1 MDTIAA
7 LATASGRAGVA
18 IVRVSGP
25 QAWDVCQA
33 LAGRLPE
40 PRRAAL
46 CRLQDGAG
54 ELIDEALVLLFDQG
68 NSFTGERVAE
78 FQVHGSPAVV
88 RALLNAVTAQS
99 GVRLAEAGEFTRRA
113 FEAGVL
119 NLAEVEG
126 LADLL
131 TAETEA
137 QRRLAQR
144 VLDGTI
150 GRFLEGMR
158 QDLLHS
164 LAMIEAALDFADE
177 ELPDDLAQDI
187 EAPLLRVMSRLQQEL
202 AGRRASE
209 QIRDG
214 FEVAIVG
221 NVNVGKSTLLNALAG
236 REAAITSEWAG
247 TTRDV
252 IEVRME
258 IGGLS
263 VTLIDTAGI
272 RDTEDQIERLGIDRG
287 QRRAQA
293 ADLRIYLKADP
304 ADEVVVQDPE
314 DIVLLSKADLWQAPG
329 ISGQT
334 GQGIPALIEAIEARL
349 MTRASNSSVFSR
361 LRHFSKLQLAVSHLE
376 AASGGLQQRDAGWE
390 LIAEEIRL
398 AIRSLDG
405 IIGRVD
411 VEDVLGEIFSA
422 FCIGK

>member
-25 QAWDVCQA
+25 RAWDVCQA
-33 LAGRLPE
+33 LVGRLPE

-46 CRLQDGAG
+46 CRLRDGAG

-177 ELPDDLAQDI
+177 ELPDDLAQHI

-376 AASGGLQQRDAGWE
+376 AASEGLQQRDAGWE